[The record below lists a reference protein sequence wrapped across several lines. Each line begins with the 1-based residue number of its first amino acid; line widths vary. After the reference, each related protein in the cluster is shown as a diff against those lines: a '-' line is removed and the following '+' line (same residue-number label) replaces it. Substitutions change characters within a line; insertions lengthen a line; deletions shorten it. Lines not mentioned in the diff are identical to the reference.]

1 MSLIIYFASTF
12 FQPQTSGLSQQSE
25 ATSRLVAL
33 PMDLSVMAQDCWYL
47 VEWLNT
53 ESTATI
59 SMNYR

>member
-1 MSLIIYFASTF
+1 MTHNEFSSTF
-12 FQPQTSGLSQQSE
+12 SPQPQTSGLFQQSE
-25 ATSRLVAL
+25 VTSHLVAL
-33 PMDLSVMAQDCWYL
+33 PMDLSVMAQDCWYS